1 MQEHAIPQVHPVLAA
16 VSRGYPGL
24 GGSLITCYSPVR
36 RFTRFR
42 RNFHA
47 RLACLIHAA
56 NVRSEPGSNPSLR
69 SSDRDSARDSSTTN
83 APLREPHPQARRLT
97 IPFSWSPKPLHQ
109 PRHRHSPAGTGT
121 RQRRSGKGLGR
132 FCSHAVSRLSRMSKS
147 RSHRT
152 FQRATRAR
160 EGGRDRGSS
169 RTRAQEGSGH
179 TPPAQ
184 ASRVKNR
191 SEPPRPHRASPR
203 DPRRRPRG
211 GRSSAPR
218 PAAGALRLAAG
229 AGGLGNGP
237 VSGWRGSRFRR
248 RAARP

>member
-97 IPFSWSPKPLHQ
+97 IPFSWSPKPLRQ

-147 RSHRT
+147 RPLPLDPPRERH
-152 FQRATRAR
+152 TRGAVS
-160 EGGRDRGSS
+160 GGRVG
-169 RTRAQEGSGH
+169 GSGVALAARAAVRGDERALDERGRGRVA
-179 TPPAQ
+179 TPPGVEKPVVAKFW
-184 ASRVKNR
+184 RR
-191 SEPPRPHRASPR
+191 PPPRRH
-203 DPRRRPRG
+203 
-211 GRSSAPR
+211 
-218 PAAGALRLAAG
+218 AARGALSA
-229 AGGLGNGP
+229 
-237 VSGWRGSRFRR
+237 STSR
-248 RAARP
+248 P